1 MNAAA
6 NGAVAGFNCLKEI
19 ADETSEEI
27 QALLA
32 EIAQRCELALEQGG
46 AEQNV
51 VPELHK
57 ISWATQRAQRIVSR
71 FQALKLVLSA
81 GGQP

>member
-19 ADETSEEI
+19 ADETSDEV
-27 QALLA
+27 QTVLA
-32 EIAQRCELALEQGG
+32 EIAQRCELALEHGN
-46 AEQNV
+46 AEPTV
-51 VPELHK
+51 VRELHK
-57 ISWATQRAQRIVSR
+57 ISAATRRAQRIVSK

-81 GGQP
+81 GGQL